1 MGFHEGRADGADD
14 GALDGSDDNVG
25 VVLAVG
31 LGVGFRDCDAEEVP
45 VGTLVGVLAG
55 TDD

>member
-1 MGFHEGRADGADD
+1 MGFHEGRADGAED